1 MVARYAEKVMSLSA
15 LGGAFVFC
23 GLIGLGC
30 AATQLGATPAD
41 LARAKGQAEQGA
53 TGFANECARCHG
65 QRGEGIG
72 SAPAILGPGAL
83 PEYPRA
89 IVGSSDPAQSDPQ
102 LRQIEALARP
112 AGAAWR
118 DQFRNAQD
126 LFNFTST
133 HMPKGSASKLPRD
146 YWAMVSFMLAV
157 QGANVPANGPGPAN
171 ASSILIPAR

>member
-15 LGGAFVFC
+15 IGGAFEFC

-30 AATQLGATPAD
+30 AAPQLGATPAD

-89 IVGSSDPAQSDPQ
+89 IVGASDPAQSDPQ
-102 LRQIEALARP
+102 LLQIEARL
-112 AGAAWR
+112 
-118 DQFRNAQD
+118 Q
-126 LFNFTST
+126 
-133 HMPKGSASKLPRD
+133 
-146 YWAMVSFMLAV
+146 
-157 QGANVPANGPGPAN
+157 PGPA
-171 ASSILIPAR
+171 ARGSRS